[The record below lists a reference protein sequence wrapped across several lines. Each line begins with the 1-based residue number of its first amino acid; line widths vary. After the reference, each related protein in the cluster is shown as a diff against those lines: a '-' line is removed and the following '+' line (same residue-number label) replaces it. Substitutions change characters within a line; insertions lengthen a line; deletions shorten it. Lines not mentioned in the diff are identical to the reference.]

1 MTALMKYVW
10 HIILFACIVGVMVL
24 TISLMRKSTKPIVFP
39 PPPNELIGSYAVTS
53 RSAEYMQR
61 RGVYYNVGDGEIVLL
76 KDNVFECTGGS
87 LEILLAA
94 PEEVHVAT
102 IIPEGSTGGEWEIV
116 DNGTNQGYLNL
127 WHNTPGGR
135 QWTHLW
141 VGMIDGEFVLHPL
154 IEPDELAAPLFRT
167 HSKGGANPR

>member
-1 MTALMKYVW
+1 MTELVKKGFVACC
-10 HIILFACIVGVMVL
+10 FASVVGAIVAVFWL
-24 TISLMRKSTKPIVFP
+24 PKSNQPIVRP
-39 PPPNELIGSYAVTS
+39 PSPNELIGSYAITS
-53 RSAEYMQR
+53 RSAEHMQQS
-61 RGVYYNVGDGEIVLL
+61 GVYHVGNGKIVLL
-76 KDNVFECTGGS
+76 NGNVFECTGGS
-87 LEILLAA
+87 LEIFLAA
-94 PEEVHVAT
+94 PEEVNLAT

-116 DNGTNQGYLNL
+116 DNGANQEYLSL

-167 HSKGGANPR
+167 HNEGEPAPR